1 MTAEIICVGTELLL
15 GDIVNTN
22 AQFLSRELA
31 ELGISVLHQHVIG
44 DNPGRLRDLVKEAK
58 SRSDLLVF
66 SGGLGPTE
74 DDLTKETV
82 AEAFGDTLHFDE
94 AEWQKIVDFFART
107 GRGGRTPTA
116 NNRKQAM
123 VPTKGHKLP
132 NAHGTAPGAW
142 FEDDGCIA
150 VLMPGVPREMK
161 AMWAEDIR
169 PVLLQRQNC
178 TIHSKTLRVLGGE
191 SSIASKVSPLFA
203 SENPTAA
210 IYCKIGE
217 SEIRVT
223 ARAATE
229 AEAER
234 PVMPALRSSA
244 RFWAPMR
251 MMWMCRGWNTLWCTC
266 CSKKGCMLPPQK
278 AARAALWQKKSPMCP
293 APARCSAMAL

>member
-107 GRGGRTPTA
+107 GRGGHSYRAQDDPKQPQAGHGAHQGAQVAQRPWYRT
-116 NNRKQAM
+116 RCL
-123 VPTKGHKLP
+123 V
-132 NAHGTAPGAW
+132 
-142 FEDDGCIA
+142 
-150 VLMPGVPREMK
+150 
-161 AMWAEDIR
+161 
-169 PVLLQRQNC
+169 
-178 TIHSKTLRVLGGE
+178 
-191 SSIASKVSPLFA
+191 
-203 SENPTAA
+203 
-210 IYCKIGE
+210 
-217 SEIRVT
+217 
-223 ARAATE
+223 
-229 AEAER
+229 
-234 PVMPALRSSA
+234 
-244 RFWAPMR
+244 
-251 MMWMCRGWNTLWCTC
+251 RG
-266 CSKKGCMLPPQK
+266 
-278 AARAALWQKKSPMCP
+278 
-293 APARCSAMAL
+293 

>member
-107 GRGGRTPTA
+107 GRGGRPTTASRPWCPPRGTSCPTPMA
-116 NNRKQAM
+116 PHP
-123 VPTKGHKLP
+123 VPGSR
-132 NAHGTAPGAW
+132 
-142 FEDDGCIA
+142 
-150 VLMPGVPREMK
+150 M
-161 AMWAEDIR
+161 
-169 PVLLQRQNC
+169 
-178 TIHSKTLRVLGGE
+178 
-191 SSIASKVSPLFA
+191 
-203 SENPTAA
+203 TAA
-210 IYCKIGE
+210 
-217 SEIRVT
+217 
-223 ARAATE
+223 
-229 AEAER
+229 
-234 PVMPALRSSA
+234 
-244 RFWAPMR
+244 
-251 MMWMCRGWNTLWCTC
+251 
-266 CSKKGCMLPPQK
+266 LP
-278 AARAALWQKKSPMCP
+278 C
-293 APARCSAMAL
+293 

>member
-107 GRGGRTPTA
+107 GCGGRTPRPWCPPRGTSCPTPMA
-116 NNRKQAM
+116 PHP
-123 VPTKGHKLP
+123 VPGSR
-132 NAHGTAPGAW
+132 
-142 FEDDGCIA
+142 
-150 VLMPGVPREMK
+150 M
-161 AMWAEDIR
+161 
-169 PVLLQRQNC
+169 
-178 TIHSKTLRVLGGE
+178 
-191 SSIASKVSPLFA
+191 
-203 SENPTAA
+203 TAA
-210 IYCKIGE
+210 
-217 SEIRVT
+217 
-223 ARAATE
+223 
-229 AEAER
+229 
-234 PVMPALRSSA
+234 
-244 RFWAPMR
+244 
-251 MMWMCRGWNTLWCTC
+251 
-266 CSKKGCMLPPQK
+266 LP
-278 AARAALWQKKSPMCP
+278 C
-293 APARCSAMAL
+293 

>member
-107 GRGGRTPTA
+107 GRGGRTPPGQQP
-116 NNRKQAM
+116 QA
-123 VPTKGHKLP
+123 GHG
-132 NAHGTAPGAW
+132 AHQGAQ
-142 FEDDGCIA
+142 A
-150 VLMPGVPREMK
+150 
-161 AMWAEDIR
+161 AQR
-169 PVLLQRQNC
+169 PWHRTRCLV
-178 TIHSKTLRVLGGE
+178 
-191 SSIASKVSPLFA
+191 
-203 SENPTAA
+203 
-210 IYCKIGE
+210 
-217 SEIRVT
+217 
-223 ARAATE
+223 
-229 AEAER
+229 
-234 PVMPALRSSA
+234 
-244 RFWAPMR
+244 
-251 MMWMCRGWNTLWCTC
+251 RG
-266 CSKKGCMLPPQK
+266 
-278 AARAALWQKKSPMCP
+278 
-293 APARCSAMAL
+293 